1 MSRLCIRER
10 VPFCRY
16 ARSFVHC
23 CRRQQQPGAIH
34 QLACHSCSRIRYGS
48 LAFFFVRVWASE
60 LPRHIVLILLDSGDI
75 IHPRRRITNRYILS
89 GMYERG
95 IQADE

>member
-1 MSRLCIRER
+1 MPDPLCI
-10 VPFCRY
+10 V
-16 ARSFVHC
+16 AGDSSSLGRS
-23 CRRQQQPGAIH
+23 IT
-34 QLACHSCSRIRYGS
+34 
-48 LAFFFVRVWASE
+48 FFFVRVWASE